1 MRVCVPGSPKPSP
14 RVPHRQNGSYS
25 PRTIASICVA
35 FLSRSWISRGCC
47 CASLKLLMVLP
58 LLRLCTSTPAFMLLL
73 LSSHLLFWV
82 VPGALV
88 RDASWQKLRYCCR
101 LKTVSNLLFVDISWP
116 VHLSERQGENVPWHL
131 FGKAFL
137 SVCSCKRGCHRGT
150 GNHPNCSL
158 GQRMMTEAVGVI
170 LSITC
175 LLHCTMS
182 SGLTWG

>member
-1 MRVCVPGSPKPSP
+1 MLLEFPNHHPLA
-14 RVPHRQNGSYS
+14 PHRQNGSHS

-47 CASLKLLMVLP
+47 WASLKLLMVLP
-58 LLRLCTSTPAFMLLL
+58 LLSLRTSTAGFVLLL
-73 LSSHLLFWV
+73 LSSHLLVWV

-88 RDASWQKLRYCCR
+88 RDASWQKLRYRCR

-116 VHLSERQGENVPWHL
+116 VHLSERQGENAPWRL
-131 FGKAFL
+131 FGKTFF
-137 SVCSCKRGCHRGT
+137 SMCSCKRQCHRGT

-158 GQRMMTEAVGVI
+158 GQRMMREVVGVI
-170 LSITC
+170 FSLTC

-182 SGLTWG
+182 SALTWR